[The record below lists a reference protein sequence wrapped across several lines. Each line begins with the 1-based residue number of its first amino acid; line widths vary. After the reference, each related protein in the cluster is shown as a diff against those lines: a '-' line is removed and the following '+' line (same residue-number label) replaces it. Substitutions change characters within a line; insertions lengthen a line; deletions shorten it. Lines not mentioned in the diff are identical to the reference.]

1 MPDSAVPKIRE
12 VFGGTTNAETVAN
25 VRDFL
30 LPLLR
35 RQVLESLLGQ
45 QRQIDEETV
54 NTNQGVVVAAL
65 DTNWP

>member
-12 VFGGTTNAETVAN
+12 VFGGATNAETIAN

-35 RQVLESLLGQ
+35 RRVLEDLLGQ
-45 QRQIDEETV
+45 QRATDEVTV
-54 NTNQGVVVAAL
+54 NTNQGVVIAAL
-65 DTNWP
+65 DTEWP